1 MTKRSLQSLLF
12 LSMFSVSITSCVDD
26 AYDLNKDVDLTITV
40 GGDISTPGSSTEKI
54 TLEKIFELDD
64 DSDIKVAENGDYS
77 LQQSGNPS
85 NSDVTVDVVDLN
97 DIETTP
103 SKAALS
109 FKKPDATFEATS
121 DVDEDDATFSIK
133 NDEVTKDIRDLKIG
147 YMNMPGELALSVK
160 SEDLNKIKLK
170 KGFSIIFP
178 DYVTVT
184 VDANQTDF
192 VVKDNHIITFNSDI
206 EVLSANATIV
216 NFHVTAIDVKKS
228 HELNAANGFTSNENA
243 PGKLAIAD
251 CVKVQGVSSISS
263 DEFVG
268 TSTEKNAELLTS
280 VSFSNSEVV
289 KAEAIVDPKIDI
301 NIDPIKISNLPDF
314 LDGDDAILDIED
326 PKIVL
331 TVNNE
336 AEVDVNFTAELIPF
350 RKGAFLND
358 KKVILGSKEAGDDQ
372 IIIPG
377 EATNYTICIHRKEGV
392 IEGYDKCITVENLN
406 DLIEQIPDEIHMQNV
421 EAKAIQNFYTIALGE
436 TKKVNTNYEITAP
449 LAFGSKL
456 NIPYDDTMTDW
467 DIDLDELDIQKA
479 TVTMEVVNTIPLAMN
494 MEFKALDKNG
504 NVLDDITAVVKDNKQ
519 VAPGTGDVNA
529 PVTTELTVELT
540 STTGAISKL
549 DGMKYLVNATSGE
562 VTGKV
567 LNENQ
572 SLTLQNIR
580 IKIPGGVKYDLN

>member
-1 MTKRSLQSLLF
+1 M
-12 LSMFSVSITSCVDD
+12 
-26 AYDLNKDVDLTITV
+26 
-40 GGDISTPGSSTEKI
+40 
-54 TLEKIFELDD
+54 
-64 DSDIKVAENGDYS
+64 
-77 LQQSGNPS
+77 
-85 NSDVTVDVVDLN
+85 
-97 DIETTP
+97 
-103 SKAALS
+103 
-109 FKKPDATFEATS
+109 
-121 DVDEDDATFSIK
+121 
-133 NDEVTKDIRDLKIG
+133 
-147 YMNMPGELALSVK
+147 
-160 SEDLNKIKLK
+160 
-170 KGFSIIFP
+170 
-178 DYVTVT
+178 
-184 VDANQTDF
+184 
-192 VVKDNHIITFNSDI
+192 
-206 EVLSANATIV
+206 
-216 NFHVTAIDVKKS
+216 
-228 HELNAANGFTSNENA
+228 
-243 PGKLAIAD
+243 
-251 CVKVQGVSSISS
+251 
-263 DEFVG
+263 
-268 TSTEKNAELLTS
+268 
-280 VSFSNSEVV
+280 
-289 KAEAIVDPKIDI
+289 
-301 NIDPIKISNLPDF
+301 PDF
-314 LDGDDAILDIED
+314 LDGDDVILDIED

-406 DLIEQIPDEIHMQNV
+406 DLIEQIPDEIHMQSV

-467 DIDLDELDIQKA
+467 NIDLDELDIQKA
-479 TVTMEVVNTIPLAMN
+479 TVTMEAVNTIPLAMN
-494 MEFKALDKNG
+494 MEFKALDKSG

>member
-1 MTKRSLQSLLF
+1 MTKISLQSLLF

-40 GGDISTPGSSTEKI
+40 GGDITTPGSSTEKI

-64 DSDIKVAENGDYS
+64 DSNIKIAENGDYS
-77 LQQSGNPS
+77 LQQYGDPS
-85 NSDVTVDVVDLN
+85 NSDIIVDPVELKDV
-97 DIETTP
+97 ETTP
-103 SKAALS
+103 SKAVLD
-109 FKKPDATFEATS
+109 FKKPNATFEATA
-121 DVDEDDATFSIK
+121 DVNEDDATFSIS
-133 NDEVTKDIRDLKIG
+133 NDDVTKDIRDLKLA
-147 YMNMPGELALSVK
+147 YMDMPGELSLSLK
-160 SEDLNKIKLK
+160 SGDLNKINLK

-192 VVKDNHIITFNSDI
+192 VVKDNHIITFNSDT
-206 EVLSANATIV
+206 EVLSAKETVV
-216 NFHVTAIDVKKS
+216 NFNVTAINVEKS
-228 HELNAANGFTSNENA
+228 HELNAANGFTSNDNA
-243 PGKLAIAD
+243 PGKLLIAD

-268 TSTEKNAELLTS
+268 SSLEKSAELFTS
-280 VSFSNSEVV
+280 VSFNDSKVV
-289 KAEAIVDPKIDI
+289 KAEVIVDPEIDI

-314 LDGDDAILDIED
+314 LDGDDVVLDIED

-358 KKVILGSKEAGDDQ
+358 KKVVLGSKEVGDDQ

-377 EATNYTICIHRKEGV
+377 EATNYTICIHRQEGD
-392 IEGYDKCITVENLN
+392 IEGYNQSITVENLN

-421 EAKAIQNFYTIALGE
+421 EAQALQNFYTIALGE
-436 TKKVNTNYEITAP
+436 TKKVNTDYEITAP

-467 DIDLDELDIQKA
+467 NIDLDELDIKKA
-479 TVTMEVVNTIPLAMN
+479 VVTMEAVNTIPLAMN

-519 VAPGTGDVNA
+519 VAPSTGDVNA

-540 STTGAISKL
+540 STTGAISRL

>member
-12 LSMFSVSITSCVDD
+12 LSMFCVSITSCVDD

-64 DSDIKVAENGDYS
+64 DSNIKIAENGDYS
-77 LQQSGNPS
+77 LQQSGDPA
-85 NSDVTVDVVDLN
+85 NSDVTVTSVELK
-97 DIETTP
+97 DIETTS
-103 SKAALS
+103 SKAVLN
-109 FKKPDATFEATS
+109 FRKPSGTFEATAGINKN
-121 DVDEDDATFSIK
+121 DATFSIT
-133 NDEVTKDIRDLKIG
+133 NNGVTEDIRDLKLVYVNISG
-147 YMNMPGELALSVK
+147 RLTFTLNSM
-160 SEDLNKIKLK
+160 DLNKINLK
-170 KGFSIIFP
+170 KNFSIIFP

-192 VVKDNHIITFNSDI
+192 VVKDNHIITFNSDV
-206 EVLSANATIV
+206 EVLSANATVV

-228 HELNAANGFTSNENA
+228 HEQNAENGFTSNENA
-243 PGKLAIAD
+243 PGKLAITD
-251 CVKVQGVSSISS
+251 CMKVQGVSSISS
-263 DEFVG
+263 NDFIG
-268 TSTEKNAELLTS
+268 TSIQKTAELITS
-280 VSFSNSEVV
+280 VSFNDSKVV

-314 LDGDDAILDIED
+314 LDGDDVVLDIED

-331 TVNNE
+331 TINNE

-358 KKVILGSKEAGDDQ
+358 KKVVLGSKEAGEDQ

-377 EATNYTICIHRKEGV
+377 EATNYTICIHRQEGD
-392 IEGYDKCITVENLN
+392 IEGYNKSITVENLN

-479 TVTMEVVNTIPLAMN
+479 TVTMEAVNTIPLAMN

>member
-12 LSMFSVSITSCVDD
+12 LSMFCVSITSCVDD

-64 DSDIKVAENGDYS
+64 DSNIKIAENGDYS
-77 LQQSGNPS
+77 LQQSGDPA
-85 NSDVTVDVVDLN
+85 NSDVTVTSVELK
-97 DIETTP
+97 DIETTS
-103 SKAALS
+103 SKAVLN
-109 FKKPDATFEATS
+109 FRKPSGTFEATAGINK
-121 DVDEDDATFSIK
+121 DDATFSIT
-133 NDEVTKDIRDLKIG
+133 NNGVTEDIRDLKLVYVNIVG
-147 YMNMPGELALSVK
+147 RLTFTLNSM
-160 SEDLNKIKLK
+160 DLNKVNLRKD
-170 KGFSIIFP
+170 FSIIFP

-192 VVKDNHIITFNSDI
+192 VVKDNHIITFNSDV
-206 EVLSANATIV
+206 EVFSANATIV

-228 HELNAANGFTSNENA
+228 HELNAENGFTSNENA

-263 DEFVG
+263 NDFMG
-268 TSTEKNAELLTS
+268 TSIQKTAELITS
-280 VSFSNSEVV
+280 VSFNDSKVV
-289 KAEAIVDPKIDI
+289 KAEAIVDPEIDI

-314 LDGDDAILDIED
+314 LDGDDVVLDIED

-331 TVNNE
+331 TINNE

-358 KKVILGSKEAGDDQ
+358 KKVVLGSKKAGEDQ

-377 EATNYTICIHRKEGV
+377 EATNYTICIHRQEGD
-392 IEGYDKCITVENLN
+392 IEGYNQSITVENLN

-479 TVTMEVVNTIPLAMN
+479 TVTMEAVNTIPLAMN

-572 SLTLQNIR
+572 SLILQNIR